1 LKAIIHAGGL
11 FLHVRHPLLDGIARH
26 RYAEDELH
34 GTPGAYITGDL
45 IGYTTGLL
53 ITLVLLALT
62 LRAAKL
68 PGTPIANIIFAVC
81 GLLWS
86 AGGLVRAASLGTG
99 MAELRGVASVAL
111 SVQYT
116 GAAAFPI
123 AFLAIWR
130 RYAMRDWQRRAARIL
145 DIFAIASATA
155 IAFSFWLHLF
165 PRSTLMMLTAYNA
178 GLLLLAGPLVSL
190 RRATTPRSVY
200 LPSFAILWAV
210 VATGILTIIARHSQT
225 HGLAQTLTFAASLHA
240 HLVLLVMVFAFLLFA
255 RFRYAD
261 LFIRYGVRILLASI
275 WAFAMVIA
283 AQSAFVWHVVDQMS
297 SPAAIHVFLVLI
309 TATCLLLSFTFVD
322 DRITALVSRMMF
334 RAPDYREAA
343 RKFTSR
349 VRDLHREPEILSALE
364 EAARVPLGLEAA
376 RVVLFDD
383 LPWPKGIADGEI
395 TEIDYRDPLCKLLPV
410 QNVEILVPIT
420 FGGRVSHVLVISPGT
435 ERPSLVTHHLSYL
448 QTIAAQC
455 GYRLDALHRE
465 EEAVERQSR
474 EALLQQQVTEAELRA
489 LRAQINPHFLFN
501 CLNTIA
507 DLVVRNPAGAE
518 TMTLRLAEVFRH
530 VLDHSSRPLT
540 SIRDEIEFLRTY
552 LYIEEARFGDRL
564 QVKIDVALETERA
577 QIPSLILQPLVENAL
592 KHGLGP
598 KPGPGR
604 LTIAV
609 RADGDQLQMTVEDD
623 GMGPSAHPSKG
634 LGLANIAERLQT
646 LYQNRASVSLRR
658 REAGGSVA
666 TVVIPLS
673 KEI

>member
-1 LKAIIHAGGL
+1 M
-11 FLHVRHPLLDGIARH
+11 
-26 RYAEDELH
+26 H
-34 GTPGAYITGDL
+34 GTPGASITSDL
-45 IGYTTGLL
+45 IGYTTGVL

-81 GLLWS
+81 GLLWTL
-86 AGGLVRAASLGTG
+86 GGLMRAASVGSG
-99 MAELRGVASVAL
+99 MAQLRGVASVAL

-130 RYAMRDWQRRAARIL
+130 RFAIQDWQRRAARIL
-145 DIFAIASATA
+145 YIFAIASAAA

-165 PRSTLMMLTAYNA
+165 PRDILIALTAFNA
-178 GLLLLAGPLVSL
+178 IVLLVAGPLVSL

-200 LPSFAILWAV
+200 LPSFGIVYAILTVGSFAFLKQHLGVRW
-210 VATGILTIIARHSQT
+210 
-225 HGLAQTLTFAASLHA
+225 LAQMLSFSGA
-240 HLVLLVMVFAFLLFA
+240 HLVLVLLVMIFAFLLFA

-261 LFIRYGVRILLASI
+261 LFIRHAVRILLASA
-275 WAFAMVIA
+275 WAFAIVII
-283 AQSAFVWHVVDQMS
+283 AQSALMWHVVNQMS
-297 SPAAIHVFLVLI
+297 SPAAMHVFLVLI
-309 TATCLLLSFTFVD
+309 TATGLLLSFTFVD
-322 DRITALVSRMMF
+322 DQISALVSRMMF

-343 RKFTSR
+343 RQFTSR
-349 VRDLHREPEILSALE
+349 VRDLHRESDILSALE
-364 EAARVPLGLEAA
+364 EATRVPLGLEAA
-376 RVVLFDD
+376 RVVLLDH

-395 TEIDYRDPLCKLLPV
+395 TEIDYRDPLCKLLPI
-410 QNVEILVPIT
+410 QNVEILAPIT
-420 FGGRVSHVLVISPGT
+420 FDGRVTHVLVISPGT
-435 ERPSLVTHHLSYL
+435 DRPSLVTRHLNYL

-455 GYRLDALHRE
+455 GYRLDALRRE

-474 EALLQQQVTEAELRA
+474 EALLQQQVVEAELRA
-489 LRAQINPHFLFN
+489 LRAQINPHFLYN
-501 CLNTIA
+501 SLNTIA
-507 DLVVRNPAGAE
+507 DLVVRNPARAE

-540 SIRDEIEFLRTY
+540 SVRDEIEFLRTY
-552 LYIEEARFGDRL
+552 LYIEEVRFGDRL
-564 QVKIDVALETERA
+564 QIKIDVATETESA

-598 KPGPGR
+598 KPGRGH
-604 LTIAV
+604 LTITV
-609 RADGDQLQMTVEDD
+609 RCDVNRLQMTVEDD

-646 LYQNRASVSLRR
+646 LYQDRASVTLRR

-666 TVVIPLS
+666 TVVLPRSEQI
-673 KEI
+673 

>member
-1 LKAIIHAGGL
+1 
-11 FLHVRHPLLDGIARH
+11 
-26 RYAEDELH
+26 LH
-34 GTPGAYITGDL
+34 GAAGFSITGDL

-53 ITLVLLALT
+53 ITLVLLVLT

-68 PGTPIANIIFAVC
+68 PGTPIANIIFALC

-86 AGGLVRAASLGTG
+86 AGGLVKAASLGSG
-99 MAELRGVASVAL
+99 VPHLRGLASVAFA
-111 SVQYT
+111 VQYT

-123 AFLAIWR
+123 AILAIWR
-130 RYAMRDWQRRAARIL
+130 RFAIQGWQQTAARIL
-145 DIFAIASATA
+145 NIFAIASAAA
-155 IAFSFWLHLF
+155 IAFSLWLNLF
-165 PRSTLMMLTAYNA
+165 PREILASLTAHNA
-178 GLLLLAGPLVSL
+178 GLLLVAGPLVSL

-200 LPSFAILWAV
+200 LPSFAILCAV
-210 VATGILTIIARHSQT
+210 SAIGILALMGQHSQI
-225 HGLAQTLTFAASLHA
+225 HGP
-240 HLVLLVMVFAFLLFA
+240 LVLLMMLFAFLLFA

-261 LFIRYGVRILLASI
+261 IFIRYAVRFLLASV
-275 WAFAMVIA
+275 WAFALMIA
-283 AQSAFVWHVVDQMS
+283 AQSAYIWHVVDQMP
-297 SPAAIHVFLVLI
+297 SPAAIHVFLVLV
-309 TATCLLLSFTFVD
+309 TATGLLLSFTFVD
-322 DRITALVSRMMF
+322 ERITALVSRMMF

-343 RKFTSR
+343 RQFTNQ
-349 VRDLHREPEILSALE
+349 VRDLHGDPEILAALE
-364 EAARVPLGLEAA
+364 DAARVPLGLEAA
-376 RVVLFDD
+376 RVVPVGG
-383 LPWPKGIADGEI
+383 LPWPKGTVDGEI
-395 TEIDYRDPLCKLLPV
+395 TDIDYRHPLCKLLPIK
-410 QNVEILVPIT
+410 NPEILVPIT
-420 FGGRVSHVLVISPGT
+420 LEGRITHVLVISPGA
-435 ERPSLVTHHLSYL
+435 ERPSLVTRHLSYL

-455 GYRLDALHRE
+455 GYRLDALRRE

-564 QVKIDVALETERA
+564 QVKIDVAPEIERA

-598 KPGPGR
+598 KPGPGH
-604 LTIAV
+604 LTITV
-609 RADGDQLQMTVEDD
+609 RADGDRLIMTVADD
-623 GMGPSAHPSKG
+623 GMGPGAHPGKG
-634 LGLANIAERLQT
+634 LGLANIAERLRT
-646 LYQNRASVSLRR
+646 LYQDRASVSLQP

-666 TVVIPLS
+666 TVVIPFS
-673 KEI
+673 REI

>member
-1 LKAIIHAGGL
+1 
-11 FLHVRHPLLDGIARH
+11 LLDGTPLH

-45 IGYTTGLL
+45 IGHTTGLL
-53 ITLVLLALT
+53 ITLVLLVLT

-68 PGTPIANIIFAVC
+68 PGTPVANIIFAVC

-86 AGGLVRAASLGTG
+86 AGGLARAASLGSG
-99 MAELRGVASVAL
+99 IAHLRGVASVAL
-111 SVQYT
+111 AVQYT

-123 AFLAIWR
+123 AILIIWR
-130 RYAMRDWQRRAARIL
+130 RFAIQGWRQMAARIL
-145 DIFAIASATA
+145 NVFAIVSAAA
-155 IAFSFWLHLF
+155 IALSFWLQLF
-165 PRSTLMMLTAYNA
+165 PRNILMTFTAYNA
-178 GLLLLAGPLVSL
+178 GVLLVVGPLVSL

-200 LPSFAILWAV
+200 LPSFAILCVV
-210 VATGILTIIARHSQT
+210 VAAGILTIVARHSQA
-225 HGLAQTLTFAASLHA
+225 HGFEQTLAFGHG
-240 HLVLLVMVFAFLLFA
+240 HLVLLMMVFVFLLFA

-283 AQSAFVWHVVDQMS
+283 AQSAFVWHIVDQMS

-309 TATCLLLSFTFVD
+309 TATVLLLSFTFVD
-322 DRITALVSRMMF
+322 DRIAALVSRMMF

-343 RKFTSR
+343 RRFTNQ
-349 VRDLHREPEILSALE
+349 VRDLHGESEILAALE
-364 EAARVPLGLEAA
+364 EAARVPLGLEDA
-376 RVVLFDD
+376 RVVSYDD
-383 LPWPKGIADGEI
+383 LPWPKGVADGEI

-410 QNVEILVPIT
+410 RNVEILAPIT
-420 FGGRVSHVLVISPGT
+420 FEGRVSHVLVISPGT
-435 ERPSLVTHHLSYL
+435 ERPSLVTRHLSYL

-455 GYRLDALHRE
+455 GYRLDALRRE

-507 DLVVRNPAGAE
+507 DLVVRNPAHAE

-564 QVKIDVALETERA
+564 QVKIDVPPELERE

-598 KPGPGR
+598 KPGPGH
-604 LTIAV
+604 LTITV
-609 RADGDQLQMTVEDD
+609 RGDGDRLQMTVEDD
-623 GMGPSAHPSKG
+623 GMGPSERPSKG
-634 LGLANIAERLQT
+634 LGLANIAERLRT
-646 LYQNRASVSLRR
+646 LYQDRASISLRR

-666 TVVIPLS
+666 TVVIPRS